1 MCPFGQA
8 WITMY
13 ASPSFFRVFNVL
25 YSLEGKVL
33 GWGKMFIF
41 NRCSISLM
49 KALLVPWVRQQLR
62 ISNVAANPNSVV
74 LSYNGT
80 RDASLNME

>member
-1 MCPFGQA
+1 MCLFGQA
-8 WITMY
+8 WITLY
-13 ASPSFFRVFNVL
+13 ASRSFFKVFDAS

-41 NRCSISLM
+41 NRHNISLM
-49 KALLVPWVRQQLR
+49 KTLLVPWVQQQLR
-62 ISNVAANPNSVV
+62 ISNVAANPNSAA

-80 RDASLNME
+80 RDASSNME